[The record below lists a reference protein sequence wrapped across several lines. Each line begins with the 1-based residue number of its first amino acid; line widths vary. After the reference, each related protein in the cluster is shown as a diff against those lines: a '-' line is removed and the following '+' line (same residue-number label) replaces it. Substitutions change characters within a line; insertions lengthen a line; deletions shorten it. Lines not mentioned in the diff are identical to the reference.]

1 MEQRTKGNK
10 EKKRKSGGGKKKK
23 KKEGEEMAAIS
34 GEVRSFRRRKK
45 RFMEKRQ

>member
-10 EKKRKSGGGKKKK
+10 EKKRKSGGGKKK